1 MHKPPHRLALI
12 FFLLTLTTLIVTML
26 LAGALMMLLIQIG
39 LIESRRPLVLVL
51 AMAIASVLV
60 GTVLARFAS
69 RAPIAAIVSFRDAA
83 QAVARGDFSVRI
95 REDFRIAELHDM
107 AHHFNI
113 MTRELAGTELLRMD
127 FVENVSHEFKTPLSA
142 IEGYATLLQKRGL
155 DEEKRAEY
163 TDRILRN
170 TCRLSTLTSDILL
183 LSRLEH
189 QETGIHREWFCLDE
203 QLRECILSLEEQWTQ
218 KRLEM
223 EVDLDGADYCG
234 SRDLLSHVW
243 VNIIG
248 NAVKFAPE
256 DGVVRVL
263 LRREAEALRVQV
275 ADNGAGMSA
284 EVQRRMFE
292 KFYQGDASRSSQG
305 NGLGLSLAKRIV
317 DLHGGRIDVSSAEGR
332 GTAFT
337 VTLPVREADGRAQGK
352 RP

>member
-1 MHKPPHRLALI
+1 
-12 FFLLTLTTLIVTML
+12 
-26 LAGALMMLLIQIG
+26 
-39 LIESRRPLVLVL
+39 
-51 AMAIASVLV
+51 
-60 GTVLARFAS
+60 
-69 RAPIAAIVSFRDAA
+69 
-83 QAVARGDFSVRI
+83 
-95 REDFRIAELHDM
+95 M

-170 TCRLSTLTSDILL
+170 TRRLSTLTSDILL

-317 DLHGGRIDVSSAEGR
+317 DLHGGRIDVSSAEGL

>member
-1 MHKPPHRLALI
+1 MP
-12 FFLLTLTTLIVTML
+12 
-26 LAGALMMLLIQIG
+26 G
-39 LIESRRPLVLVL
+39 LP
-51 AMAIASVLV
+51 
-60 GTVLARFAS
+60 S

-170 TCRLSTLTSDILL
+170 TRRLSTLTSDILL